1 MFEIRKKKCKNTV
14 IFILQKKIYST
25 TLSYNFSVYVE
36 NQIKHFSDSFP
47 PHFRH
52 FTNQIRNKKKKM
64 KAIHVA
70 KKKIREKKCMNLF
83 LQKFYGFFHA
93 SLEMALNVAKDF
105 LITKTFLRVLHM
117 SLMMVSK
124 IQKPNEWQ
132 RELSRF

>member
-1 MFEIRKKKCKNTV
+1 
-14 IFILQKKIYST
+14 
-25 TLSYNFSVYVE
+25 
-36 NQIKHFSDSFP
+36 
-47 PHFRH
+47 
-52 FTNQIRNKKKKM
+52 M

-132 RELSRF
+132 RELSRFWGKKRQFVENLLSSSFRFAHLTWRISDQYSQLMNAIFLKHEKY

>member
-1 MFEIRKKKCKNTV
+1 M
-14 IFILQKKIYST
+14 FILQKIIYST

-70 KKKIREKKCMNLF
+70 KKKSEKKN
-83 LQKFYGFFHA
+83 A
-93 SLEMALNVAKDF
+93 
-105 LITKTFLRVLHM
+105 
-117 SLMMVSK
+117 
-124 IQKPNEWQ
+124 
-132 RELSRF
+132 